1 MSSFGVTLS
10 GSQNWVLSPGL
21 QSRYCPSRTRCLVFA
36 GKPSGS
42 PDRKFYPRLHTF
54 LSLSYQHPCLGQASS
69 APGRKA
75 LPLRGAWRAL
85 GSDFLALALYHTSS
99 FKSWSPDPIP
109 VSGLPVQRNC
119 WSAAWRDTGCS
130 WYLQQGKP
138 GTDVCMCGLL
148 HLTHGPV
155 LLVVESHCKL
165 QWPLWAVWWFTH
177 QPPSCGRR

>member
-42 PDRKFYPRLHTF
+42 PDRKFCPRLHTF
-54 LSLSYQHPCLGQASS
+54 LSLSYQQPCLGQASS
-69 APGRKA
+69 ARAGRPCLHMAPG
-75 LPLRGAWRAL
+75 GAL
-85 GSDFLALALYHTSS
+85 GSSFLALAFYHTSS

-109 VSGLPVQRNC
+109 VSGLPVQRNR
-119 WSAAWRDTGCS
+119 WSAAWRDTGCL

-148 HLTHGPV
+148 CLAHGPV
-155 LLVVESHCKL
+155 L
-165 QWPLWAVWWFTH
+165 
-177 QPPSCGRR
+177 

>member
-42 PDRKFYPRLHTF
+42 PDRKFCPRLHTF
-54 LSLSYQHPCLGQASS
+54 LSLSYQHPCLGQAST

-75 LPLRGAWRAL
+75 LPSCGAWRAL
-85 GSDFLALALYHTSS
+85 GSDFLALALCHTSS

-109 VSGLPVQRNC
+109 VSGLPVQR
-119 WSAAWRDTGCS
+119 
-130 WYLQQGKP
+130 KP
-138 GTDVCMCGLL
+138 LISSVER
-148 HLTHGPV
+148 HGMFMV
-155 LLVVESHCKL
+155 FIARKT
-165 QWPLWAVWWFTH
+165 WN
-177 QPPSCGRR
+177 